1 MIALDTTA
9 LSALF
14 IPGAA
19 LCRKGTTIPIKHA
32 KERLES
38 LIERIAK
45 ADDPI
50 IIPTPALSELL
61 VKVPPEKV
69 IPLLDQLNSSKWF
82 RIESFDSA
90 AAIELGLRIAKAR
103 ADGDKREGLPSETPW
118 AKVKFDRQIVAIA
131 IVSGASEII
140 SDDPDVKAIGERW
153 GIKVSSVEDLEIP
166 AHLIPPP
173 LLRALEDDNEG
184 ASSQN
189 KNTDSEA
196 ETMTATKPSD
206 DPPITINR
214 RAVPNETTAST
225 ARTRQHRMGAFR

>member
-14 IPGAA
+14 IPGAV

-61 VKVPPEKV
+61 VKIPQEMVT
-69 IPLLDQLNSSKWF
+69 PLLDQLNSSKWF
-82 RIESFDSA
+82 RIEPFDA
-90 AAIELGLRIAKAR
+90 AAAVELALRIAKSR

-131 IVSGASEII
+131 IVSRASEII
-140 SDDPDVKAIGERW
+140 SDDPDVKTIGERW

-173 LLRALEDDNEG
+173 LLRALEV
-184 ASSQN
+184 
-189 KNTDSEA
+189 DSEA
-196 ETMTATKPSD
+196 VSLQGKDIDSEAGTKDIP
-206 DPPITINR
+206 
-214 RAVPNETTAST
+214 E
-225 ARTRQHRMGAFR
+225 